1 VWGRLKRLQWVALVA
16 VLGLALAS
24 GLGRAAEAPSRATP
38 LRVLFIGNSQT
49 STNDLPAFVAEIAR
63 ASKHAK
69 IEYRTIAPSAVTLE
83 GNWNRGSA
91 RGSLLGE
98 HWDAVVLQQGPSVLP
113 ESRAKLCFYAKAF
126 ADEAREWGVRPY
138 LLMVWPRRGLGLPEV
153 VDSYSAA
160 AAGAEAGLLPGGAAW
175 GAALRRGLGL
185 PLYAWDG
192 IHPSRVGTYLAAV
205 VVYAGLRGIS
215 PVAPNALVVNGNPFW
230 IPRETARL
238 LRESA
243 MEALATR
250 FSAAACSE
258 L

>member
-1 VWGRLKRLQWVALVA
+1 VAGQLQRFAWLALVA
-16 VLGLALAS
+16 LLALALVS
-24 GLGRAAEAPSRATP
+24 GLARAADAKSAARP

-49 STNDLPAFVAEIAR
+49 STNDLPAFVAAIAK
-63 ASKHAK
+63 ASKQT

-91 RGSLLGE
+91 RGSLLGG

-113 ESRAKLCFYAKAF
+113 QSRANLCFYAKAF

-138 LLMVWPRRGLGLPEV
+138 LLMVWPRRGAGLPEV
-153 VDSYSAA
+153 VDAYASA
-160 AAGAEAGLLPGGAAW
+160 AAGAEAGLLPGGSAW
-175 GAALRRGLGL
+175 GAALRRAPGL

-192 IHPSRVGTYLAAV
+192 IHPGRMGTYLAAL
-205 VVYAGLRGIS
+205 VVYAGLRGVA
-215 PVAPNALVVNGNPFW
+215 PVAPNSLVVNGNPFW

-238 LRESA
+238 LRDSA
-243 MEALATR
+243 REALAVR
-250 FSAAACSE
+250 YPAPACSQ